1 MKSIF
6 NEKKLN
12 NNLMDLFANVFPMV
26 TFKNFLHTII
36 MQWFKEFQAKLLNK
50 AYSSLLEK
58 E

>member
-12 NNLMDLFANVFPMV
+12 NNLMDLFANVFPAV